1 MSQTSL
7 MHYQDQYQKAL
18 PRRDIW
24 VWTITGAKAVSLI
37 VPQSATLAFFDT
49 ITQATINSFFGST
62 NEILEDKYD
71 STAMGTDAFGVLL
84 NYVGQV
90 QTLVSAKLTTMQ
102 GTGNVTEVVHT
113 VTDTGLTAS
122 SLTNQ
127 GVLTANGNIGLRF
140 VSGSIDGFTTGLVM
154 LEVNWVSK

>member
-7 MHYQDQYQKAL
+7 FHWQDQFQKGL

-37 VPQSATLAFFDT
+37 IPQSATLGFFDT
-49 ITQATINSFFGST
+49 ITQATIDSFFDST
-62 NEILEDKYD
+62 NEILEIKYD

-84 NYVGQV
+84 NFDGQV
-90 QTLVSAKLTTMQ
+90 QKLVSAKLTTLQ

-113 VTDTGLTAS
+113 VVDSGLTSS
-122 SLTNQ
+122 SLSNQ
-127 GVLTANGNIGLRF
+127 GVLTALGNIGLRF
-140 VSGSIDGFTTGLVM
+140 VSSGIDGFSSGLVM
-154 LEVNWVSK
+154 LEVNWVAK